1 MGMDSEKTE
10 VVFVDGIQ
18 ALGMHNG
25 VARVLM
31 MRLSSAGKPMPALEL
46 LIPAAVVKQVIEG
59 LGKVAK

>member
-1 MGMDSEKTE
+1 MDNNGTE

-18 ALGMHNG
+18 ALGVHNG

-31 MRLSSAGKPMPALEL
+31 MRLGSDGKPMPALEL
-46 LIPAAVVKQVIEG
+46 LIPAAVIRSVIEG